1 MKPHD
6 GGNALGT
13 SGKCGVRRARLLL
26 LRCRGRCARQKKAG
40 GCPTP
45 SRVFFQR
52 HNLRTTRLSQVKG
65 HDATSIRMDKPLII
79 SIFALLSSA
88 FFLLSRLL
96 TTLNPARPKPSRSSR
111 RDAQNPTHLL
121 IVLGSGGHTAEML
134 AMLDRSM
141 TEEDHGLRLDL
152 DDFRHRTWIVSSGDA
167 LSAER
172 AREFEE
178 RVADLCGEQGASWSE
193 GGRGTYEIQVVPRA
207 RQIHQSLLTTPFSCL
222 KCFWACAMILS
233 QYTGGYGQ
241 LDFPDLILVNG
252 PATGTIVVLASLVLR
267 FFEVWGCNRRR
278 KMRTVYVESWARVKR
293 LSLSG
298 RLLEPVVDKFL
309 VQWPQLERAGGRAE
323 YVGGLV

>member
-1 MKPHD
+1 
-6 GGNALGT
+6 
-13 SGKCGVRRARLLL
+13 
-26 LRCRGRCARQKKAG
+26 
-40 GCPTP
+40 
-45 SRVFFQR
+45 
-52 HNLRTTRLSQVKG
+52 
-65 HDATSIRMDKPLII
+65 MDKVLLIAI
-79 SIFALLSSA
+79 LGLLSSS

-96 TTLNPARPKPSRSSR
+96 TIINPARPKPSRPSR

-134 AMLDRSM
+134 AMLGRSM
-141 TEEDHGLRLDL
+141 NEEDHELRLDL
-152 DDFRHRTWIVSSGDA
+152 NDFRHRTWIVSSGDA

-178 RVADLCGEQGASWSE
+178 RVAELCENKGASWSE
-193 GGRGTYEIQVVPRA
+193 GGKGTYDIQVVPRA
-207 RQIHQSLLTTPFSCL
+207 REIHQSLLTAPVTCL

-252 PATGTIVVLASLVLR
+252 PATGTIVVVASLALR
-267 FFEVWGCNRRR
+267 FFEVWGCNWRR

-298 RLLEPVVDKFL
+298 RLLEFVVDRFL

-323 YVGGLV
+323 YVGVLV